1 MRRFAALLFAASF
14 LALTGCSGGSGQLAE
29 GERLRVVATTA
40 ILADFAKQ
48 VAGPDADV
56 SVIIPAGVDVHSFEP
71 SPSVARDIASAHVIV
86 LNGYHLEESVLN
98 VVAENKA
105 RGATVVIAAKGL
117 KARVGGEHDEDEHGH
132 EDEPPKGLDALA
144 TAEGDPHLW
153 LSVAG
158 ARKYVENIRDGL
170 AAADKAH
177 ADGYRERAS
186 KYLDVLTALE
196 AEIKGT
202 VGKIPQDRRKIVTF
216 HDAYGYFADAYGF
229 TLTAAILP
237 SGANQQVSAQKVA
250 EVVEAVRKSG
260 VKAIY
265 RETEFDST
273 VVEAIAKETG
283 TRVLTLYSIYAGP
296 VTDYPGMM
304 RANAQALV
312 DGLSG

>member
-1 MRRFAALLFAASF
+1 MRRIAALLFAASF
-14 LALTGCSGGSGQLAE
+14 LALAGCSGSSGKLAE

-40 ILADFAKQ
+40 ILGDFARQ

-117 KARVGGEHDEDEHGH
+117 KARAGGEHGHDEDEK
-132 EDEPPKGLDALA
+132 PVKGLDKLA

-153 LSVAG
+153 LSVTG
-158 ARKYVENIRDGL
+158 ARKYVENIRDSL
-170 AAADKAH
+170 AAADTAH
-177 ADGYRERAS
+177 AAGYRERAS
-186 KYLDVLTALE
+186 KYLESLTALE
-196 AEIKGT
+196 AEIKET

-229 TLTAAILP
+229 TLTAAVLP

-250 EVVEAVRKSG
+250 EVVDAVRKSG

-273 VVEAIAKETG
+273 VVESIAKETG

-296 VTDYPGMM
+296 VTDYAGMM
-304 RANAQALV
+304 RANAKALV
-312 DGLSG
+312 DGLAG